1 VCQCLTLES
10 NPTTESIIKRIKASP
25 QEVTMASMLL
35 NVLAPHVRDTMKM
48 GVRWAGPR
56 VAVAGVKFVGA
67 AHAARE
73 FVRDV
78 AGENFEA
85 LTESEYL
92 EATKGQQA
100 TRDPTV
106 GEAPDLTD
114 LDDEQV
120 KGMVQSTGDGNRQDA
135 CMELRTVILH
145 CRNIRASRNLGQ
157 IEVIGSLIPQ
167 LSHWCV
173 EVSGSSLHSMLF
185 DLLLTTNAGQHDFL

>member
-1 VCQCLTLES
+1 
-10 NPTTESIIKRIKASP
+10 
-25 QEVTMASMLL
+25 MASTLF
-35 NVLAPHVRDTMKM
+35 NALAPHVRDTMRM

-73 FVRDV
+73 FVRAV

-100 TRDPTV
+100 TRDPKAE
-106 GEAPDLTD
+106 EAPDLTD
-114 LDDEQV
+114 LDDKQV
-120 KGMVQSTGDGNRQDA
+120 KGIVQSTGDGNGQDA
-135 CMELRTVILH
+135 CMEPRTVILH
-145 CRNIRASRNLGQ
+145 CRNVRASRNLGQ
-157 IEVIGSLIPQ
+157 IEVIGGLIPQ

-173 EVSGSSLHSMLF
+173 EVCGSSLNNMLF
-185 DLLLTTNAGQHDFL
+185 NLLLTINAGQRLVLRITCKQWRQLFGHRKKR